1 MNNLGHFFICH
12 TAKEIETETTFQA
25 NKERAFT
32 THGMTSN
39 SILET
44 VLSWDNFERF
54 LVTITGTDSLHDSGI
69 T

>member
-12 TAKEIETETTFQA
+12 TAKEIETEITFQA